1 MYPQPYS
8 IYLLKGDY
16 RFGSSISDVRFF
28 IWAILG
34 TMENRIEITIM
45 GAM

>member
-1 MYPQPYS
+1 MYPKPYA

-28 IWAILG
+28 IGVILG
-34 TMENRIEITIM
+34 IMENRIETTIM